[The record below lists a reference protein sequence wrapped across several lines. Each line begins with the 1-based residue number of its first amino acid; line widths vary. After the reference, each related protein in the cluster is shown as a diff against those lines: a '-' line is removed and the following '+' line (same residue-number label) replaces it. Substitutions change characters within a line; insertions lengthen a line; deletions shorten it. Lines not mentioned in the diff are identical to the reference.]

1 MNIEKSLQQVSEAKQ
16 NYYTKC
22 YHFALSFV
30 RKQKEEFTSENIRQA
45 YELQNEQ
52 IPHEPRV
59 WGAVMRSL
67 SQGELIRFKGYTKYK
82 SPLGHAKP
90 SAVWESLIS
99 KKIKHE

>member
-16 NYYTKC
+16 NHYNKC
-22 YHFALSFV
+22 YHFALNFV
-30 RKQKEEFTSENIRQA
+30 RKQKEEFTSETIRQA
-45 YELQNEQ
+45 YEQEHEQ

-67 SQGELIRFKGYTKYK
+67 SKDNLIKFKYYTKYQ
-82 SPLGHAKP
+82 SPLGHGKP

-99 KKIKHE
+99 KK